1 MAIKFESAYGEDLL
15 TLAKENYQTAS
26 RLCGTCRSYHSVW
39 PYLRIAEA
47 VFDVSDQRLFQ
58 TALAKIA
65 RTGSARKWLV
75 AGSAGTGLCAA
86 VWQALQNAGVT
97 APQITIADRCA
108 TPLASCQSFA
118 LAKQITIETWQ
129 VNLLQLESANPFDAV
144 IVHGLLPFFDAD
156 EQKLLIANLS
166 RCLRPGGY
174 FIYAGRYHEQKHA
187 DADQPRNV
195 SDRAVGIFKS
205 LIEGGVDLPDTKQSF
220 RQTLQD
226 YASGNR
232 QRISNLKRPEE
243 LAPLL
248 EEAGLQVSENLKAF
262 IYASGRPRG
271 YDWTTCYFAIIAE
284 KNS

>member
-1 MAIKFESAYGEDLL
+1 M
-15 TLAKENYQTAS
+15 
-26 RLCGTCRSYHSVW
+26 
-39 PYLRIAEA
+39 
-47 VFDVSDQRLFQ
+47 
-58 TALAKIA
+58 
-65 RTGSARKWLV
+65 
-75 AGSAGTGLCAA
+75 
-86 VWQALQNAGVT
+86 T

-118 LAKQITIETWQ
+118 LAQQFTIETWQ
-129 VNLLQLESANPFDAV
+129 VNLLQLDSANRFDAV

-166 RCLRPGGY
+166 QCLRPGGY
-174 FIYAGRYHEQKHA
+174 FINLGRYHEQKHA
-187 DADQPRNV
+187 DADEPRNV
-195 SDRAVGIFKS
+195 SDRAMGIFNA
-205 LIEGGVDLPDTKQSF
+205 LIEGGVDLPDSEQSF
-220 RQTLQD
+220 RQKLQD

-232 QRISNLKRPEE
+232 QRISNLKRPDE